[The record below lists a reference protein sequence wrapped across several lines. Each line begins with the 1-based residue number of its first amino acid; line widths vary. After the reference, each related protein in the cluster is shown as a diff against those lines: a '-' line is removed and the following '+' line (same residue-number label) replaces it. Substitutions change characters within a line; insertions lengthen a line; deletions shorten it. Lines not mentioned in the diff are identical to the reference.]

1 MNIHQVSATYVQEQ
15 DRILVRINTPQGD
28 EMRLWF
34 TRRLCLSLW
43 PTLERAVLAT
53 SELATRQDSS
63 TPQPQAPMTQRLVG
77 SFKRAA
83 ALQNADFT
91 TPYESNAAARLP
103 LGTEPLLVSEIR
115 LTPQTDGALR
125 IEFQENLAG
134 MAAPRGFQVELVGTL
149 MHGFVHL
156 LERAIEQSQWWQ
168 RPDFITSA
176 AAAQTER
183 PSEAEPP
190 RYLN

>member
-43 PTLERAVLAT
+43 PTLDRAVLAT
-53 SELATRQDSS
+53 SELATRHDGSA
-63 TPQPQAPMTQRLVG
+63 PQPQGQAAQRMVG
-77 SFKRAA
+77 EFKRAA
-83 ALQNADFT
+83 ALQSADFK
-91 TPYESNAAARLP
+91 TPYKANAEPHLP

-115 LTPQTDGALR
+115 LTPQTSGALR
-125 IEFQENLAG
+125 IEFQEKLAG
-134 MAAPRGFQVELVGTL
+134 MVAPRGFQVELVGTL
-149 MHGFVHL
+149 VHGFVHL
-156 LERAIEQSQWWQ
+156 LERAIDQSQWWQ
-168 RPDFITSA
+168 VPDLGPTA
-176 AAAQTER
+176 AAKETER
-183 PSEAEPP
+183 PSEAERP